1 MTWGIT
7 LILLSIIAVPSLVL
21 AKKPNAKELLE
32 KIEPY
37 QGWIGL
43 VFCFWGVWGVIS
55 AVLNIGWLTTA
66 PIWWG
71 TLLAGN
77 IIEAVLGFMIGF
89 GLINKYFLSKNAEAK
104 EKGMRLREKLAPKQ
118 GKLGVLGIA
127 VGAWMIVASFLF
139 I

>member
-1 MTWGIT
+1 
-7 LILLSIIAVPSLVL
+7 
-21 AKKPNAKELLE
+21 
-32 KIEPY
+32 
-37 QGWIGL
+37 
-43 VFCFWGVWGVIS
+43 
-55 AVLNIGWLTTA
+55 
-66 PIWWG
+66 
-71 TLLAGN
+71 
-77 IIEAVLGFMIGF
+77 MIGF